1 MAEVKNKQQ
10 QINIEEET
18 KALAITNEEKYI
30 DNLVSIITPAYNAAA
45 YIAET
50 IESVLVQTYT
60 NWEMLIVNDCSKD
73 NTAEIAESYAKK
85 DKRIKLINLK
95 QNSGAAAARNTAIQ
109 NAKGRYIAF
118 LDSDDLWKK
127 EKLQK
132 QIEFMQQNVYAFTY
146 TSYEHFKET
155 KENIQNQVQISK
167 SLNYNQALKGNQI
180 GCLTV
185 MLDRKQIPNIHFTI
199 HKHEDY
205 ILWLNIL
212 KQGITAYGIQECL
225 ALYRT
230 GNSKSISGNKLQSAM
245 WTWKVYRDNI
255 KLSVVESSYYFLFY
269 LFRGLKKYFSLF
281 LFIIFT

>member
-1 MAEVKNKQQ
+1 MSEVKNKEQ
-10 QINIEEET
+10 QINTDEQR
-18 KALAITNEEKYI
+18 LQYI
-30 DNLVSIITPAYNAAA
+30 DGLVSIITPAYNAAA

-50 IESVLVQTYT
+50 IASVFAQTYT

-73 NTAEIAESYAKK
+73 NTAEIVQSYAAK

-95 QNSGAAAARNTAIQ
+95 QNSGAAIARNAAIQ

-132 QIEFMQQNVYAFTY
+132 QIEFMQQNDYAFTY

-155 KENIQNQVQISK
+155 KENIQSKIQIPK
-167 SLNYNQALKGNQI
+167 SLNYKQALKGNKI

-185 MLDRKQIPNIHFTI
+185 MLDRTQIRDIEFTTDR
-199 HKHEDY
+199 HEDY

-212 KQGITAYGIQECL
+212 KQGITAYGIQEGL
-225 ALYRT
+225 ALYRI
-230 GNSKSISGNKLQSAM
+230 GNNKSISGNKLQSAL
-245 WTWKVYRDNI
+245 WTWKVYR
-255 KLSVVESSYYFLFY
+255 ESQEFSMLKSAYYMLFY
-269 LFRGLKKYFSLF
+269 VMNGLRKHS
-281 LFIIFT
+281 

>member
-1 MAEVKNKQQ
+1 MAKTKNKQQ
-10 QINIEEET
+10 QINTDE
-18 KALAITNEEKYI
+18 LRLQYV
-30 DNLVSIITPAYNAAA
+30 DGLVSIITPAYNAAD

-50 IESVLVQTYT
+50 IESVLAQTYK

-73 NTAEIAESYAKK
+73 NTSEIVQSYAAK

-95 QNSGAAAARNTAIQ
+95 QNSSAAVARNTAIQ

-132 QIEFMQQNVYAFTY
+132 QLSFMQQNDYAFTY

-155 KENIQNQVQISK
+155 KENIQNQVQIPK

-185 MLDRKQIPNIHFTI
+185 MLDRKQIQNIHFTTQR
-199 HKHEDY
+199 HEDY

-212 KQGITAYGIQECL
+212 KQGVTAHGIQESL

-230 GNSKSISGNKLQSAM
+230 GNSKSISGNKLQSAL
-245 WTWKVYRDNI
+245 WTWKVYRESQ
-255 KLSVVESSYYFLFY
+255 KLSVVKSMYYMLFY
-269 LFRGLKKYFSLF
+269 VVNGVRKHS
-281 LFIIFT
+281 

>member
-1 MAEVKNKQQ
+1 MAEVKNKEQ
-10 QINIEEET
+10 QINTDELHQQYE
-18 KALAITNEEKYI
+18 
-30 DNLVSIITPAYNAAA
+30 DGLVSIITPAYNAAA

-50 IESVLVQTYT
+50 IASVLAQTYP

-73 NTAEIAESYAKK
+73 NTAEIVQSYAAK

-95 QNSGAAAARNTAIQ
+95 QNSGAAVARNTAIQ

-132 QIEFMQQNVYAFTY
+132 QIEFMKKNCYAFTF

-155 KENIQNQVQISK
+155 KENIQHQVQIPK

-185 MLDRKQIPNIHFTI
+185 MLDRKQISNIHFTTQ
-199 HKHEDY
+199 KHEDY
-205 ILWLNIL
+205 ILWLNFL
-212 KQGITAYGIQECL
+212 KQNITAYGIKESL

-230 GNSKSISGNKLQSAM
+230 GNSKSISGNKLQSAL
-245 WTWKVYRDNI
+245 WTWNVYRESQKLPLFKSIYYMCFYCLNGII
-255 KLSVVESSYYFLFY
+255 KHS
-269 LFRGLKKYFSLF
+269 
-281 LFIIFT
+281 

>member
-1 MAEVKNKQQ
+1 LAEVKNKEQ
-10 QINIEEET
+10 QINTDEET
-18 KALAITNEEKYI
+18 KVLTTTDKEKYI
-30 DNLVSIITPAYNAAA
+30 DNIVSIITPAYNAAT

-50 IESVLVQTYT
+50 IESVLAQTYT

-73 NTAEIAESYAKK
+73 NTAEIVQSYAVK

-132 QIEFMQQNVYAFTY
+132 QIEFMQQKGYAFTF
-146 TSYEHFKET
+146 TNYEHFKGT
-155 KENIQNQVQISK
+155 KENIQNQVQIPK

-185 MLDRKQIPNIHFTI
+185 MLDRKQIQNIHFTAQR
-199 HKHEDY
+199 HEDY

-212 KQGITAYGIQECL
+212 KHGITAYGIQERL

-230 GNSKSISGNKLQSAM
+230 GNSKSISGNKIQSAI
-245 WTWKVYRDNI
+245 WTWKVYRYSQEFPVL
-255 KLSVVESSYYFLFY
+255 KSAYYMCFYVVN
-269 LFRGLKKYFSLF
+269 GLKKHR
-281 LFIIFT
+281 

>member
-1 MAEVKNKQQ
+1 MAETESRKQQ
-10 QINIEEET
+10 MNTDELRQQ
-18 KALAITNEEKYI
+18 YI
-30 DNLVSIITPAYNAAA
+30 DGLVSIITPAYNAAV

-50 IESVLVQTYT
+50 IESVLAQTYT

-73 NTAEIAESYAKK
+73 NTAEIVESYAAK

-132 QIEFMQQNVYAFTY
+132 QIEFMQKTGYAFTF
-146 TSYEHFKET
+146 TSYEHFKEA
-155 KENIQNQVQISK
+155 KENIQSKIQIPK
-167 SLNYNQALKGNQI
+167 SLNYKQALKGNKI

-185 MLDRKQIPNIHFTI
+185 MLDRKQIQNIHFTND
-199 HKHEDY
+199 KHEDY

-212 KQGITAYGIQECL
+212 KQGITAYGIQESL

-230 GNSKSISGNKLQSAM
+230 GNSKSISSNKLQSAL
-245 WTWKVYRDNI
+245 WTWKVYRESQR
-255 KLSVVESSYYFLFY
+255 LSVVKSMYYMLFY
-269 LFRGLKKYFSLF
+269 VANGLRKYL
-281 LFIIFT
+281 

>member
-1 MAEVKNKQQ
+1 MSEVKNKEQ
-10 QINIEEET
+10 QINTDELRQQY
-18 KALAITNEEKYI
+18 K
-30 DNLVSIITPAYNAAA
+30 DGLVSIITPAYNAEA

-50 IESVLVQTYT
+50 IASVLAQTYT
-60 NWEMLIVNDCSKD
+60 NWEMLIVNDCSQD
-73 NTAEIAESYAKK
+73 NTAEIVQSYAAK

-132 QIEFMQQNVYAFTY
+132 QIEFMQQNGYAFTY
-146 TSYEHFKET
+146 TSYEHFKEV
-155 KENIQNQVQISK
+155 KENIQNQVQIPK
-167 SLNYNQALKGNQI
+167 SLNYKQALKGNKI

-185 MLDRKQIPNIHFTI
+185 MLDRKQIANIHFTTQ
-199 HKHEDY
+199 KHEDY

-212 KQGITAYGIQECL
+212 KQGITAYGMQESL

-230 GNSKSISGNKLQSAM
+230 GNSKSVSSNKLQSAL
-245 WTWKVYRDNI
+245 WTWNVYRNSQR
-255 KLSVVESSYYFLFY
+255 LSVVKSMYYMWFY
-269 LFRGLKKYFSLF
+269 VVSGLRKHK
-281 LFIIFT
+281 

>member
-10 QINIEEET
+10 QINTDE
-18 KALAITNEEKYI
+18 LRLQYV
-30 DNLVSIITPAYNAAA
+30 DGLVTIITPAYNAAA

-50 IESVLVQTYT
+50 IESVLAQTYT

-73 NTAEIAESYAKK
+73 NTVEIVQSYVEK

-118 LDSDDLWKK
+118 LDSDDFWKK

-132 QIEFMQQNVYAFTY
+132 QIEFMKKNCYAFTF

-155 KENIQNQVQISK
+155 KENFQHQVQIPK

-185 MLDRKQIPNIHFTI
+185 MLDRKQISNIHFTTQ
-199 HKHEDY
+199 KHEDY

-212 KQGITAYGIQECL
+212 KQGITAYGIQESL

-230 GNSKSISGNKLQSAM
+230 GNTKSISGNKMQSAL
-245 WTWKVYRDNI
+245 WTWKVYRESQM
-255 KLSVVESSYYFLFY
+255 LSVVKSIYYMWFY
-269 LFRGLKKYFSLF
+269 IVNGLKKHS
-281 LFIIFT
+281 

>member
-10 QINIEEET
+10 QINTEELRQQYE
-18 KALAITNEEKYI
+18 
-30 DNLVSIITPAYNAAA
+30 DGLVSIITPAYNAVA

-50 IESVLVQTYT
+50 IESVLAQTYT

-73 NTAEIAESYAKK
+73 NTAEIVESYAKK

-132 QIEFMQQNVYAFTY
+132 QIEFMQQNGYAFTC
-146 TSYEHFKET
+146 TSYEHFKDA
-155 KENIQNQVQISK
+155 KENIQNQVQIPN
-167 SLNYNQALKGNQI
+167 SLNYQQALKGNQI

-185 MLDRKQIPNIHFTI
+185 MLDRKQIQNIHFTKD
-199 HKHEDY
+199 KHEDY

-212 KQGITAYGIQECL
+212 KQGITAYGIQESF

-230 GNSKSISGNKLQSAM
+230 GNSKSISSNKLQSAL
-245 WTWKVYRDNI
+245 WTWKVYRESQ
-255 KLSVVESSYYFLFY
+255 KLSVVKSMYYMLFY
-269 LFRGLKKYFSLF
+269 LVNGVRKHS
-281 LFIIFT
+281 

>member
-1 MAEVKNKQQ
+1 MAEVKNKEQ
-10 QINIEEET
+10 QINTDE
-18 KALAITNEEKYI
+18 LRQQYI
-30 DNLVSIITPAYNAAA
+30 DDLVSIITPAYNAAA

-50 IESVLVQTYT
+50 IESVFAQTYT

-73 NTAEIAESYAKK
+73 NTAEIVQSYAAK

-95 QNSGAAAARNTAIQ
+95 QNSGSAIARNAAIQ

-132 QIEFMQQNVYAFTY
+132 QIQFMQQNGYAFTY

-155 KENIQNQVQISK
+155 KENIQNQVQIPK
-167 SLNYNQALKGNQI
+167 SLNYQQALKGNQI

-185 MLDRKQIPNIHFTI
+185 MLDKKQMLNIHFTTQ
-199 HKHEDY
+199 KHEDY

-212 KQGITAYGIQECL
+212 KQGITAYGIQESL

-230 GNSKSISGNKLQSAM
+230 GNSKSISGNKMQSAM
-245 WTWKVYRDNI
+245 WTWKVYRESQR
-255 KLSVVESSYYFLFY
+255 LSVVKSMYYFWFY
-269 LFRGLKKYFSLF
+269 VMNGLKKYR
-281 LFIIFT
+281 